1 MQFANV
7 QKLRRGMNARKASS
21 PFNECSEARWIVILR
36 VQIALNINE
45 LKNRIIAAF
54 HEITVEMRMKTLLE
68 YRERLYKIVENGGVH
83 VEI

>member
-1 MQFANV
+1 M
-7 QKLRRGMNARKASS
+7 
-21 PFNECSEARWIVILR
+21 ILH